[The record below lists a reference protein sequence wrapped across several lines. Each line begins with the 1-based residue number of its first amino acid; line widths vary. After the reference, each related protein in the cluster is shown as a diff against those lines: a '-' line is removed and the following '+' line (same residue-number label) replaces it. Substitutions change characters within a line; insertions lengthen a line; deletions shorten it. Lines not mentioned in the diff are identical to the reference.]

1 LFENNPGKTMRTFV
15 AFLVMVQGAVCQ
27 QLKSD
32 VESKIAAL
40 ASTYGGAIGVY
51 AKDLESGNTISVNAD
66 SLFPTASTIKLPI
79 LVTLFHKI
87 ENGSLNPDN
96 VVTLTDSNKWGGS
109 GVLQFFYTP
118 QNLKL
123 INAAVLMIVLSDNT
137 ATNLVIDSFA
147 NVHDEKL
154 AAVNSLMDSLGLKHT
169 RLLNK
174 MMSWKTK
181 KNTPE
186 SLRFGVGYS
195 SPKEMSRL
203 VELIAEHKILSPA
216 TCDEII
222 KILSEQQDNEMI
234 PRFLPVDSA
243 ASGEAFIIAHK
254 TGSVDESKIDVGLV
268 ICPQTKYV
276 VSIFADKSKYPGE
289 GIDNPTVMA
298 VAHASRL
305 IYDYFTHLRDGK
317 N

>member
-1 LFENNPGKTMRTFV
+1 MKTFV
-15 AFLVMVQGAVCQ
+15 ALLMMAQLVFSQTGRT
-27 QLKSD
+27 D
-32 VESKIAAL
+32 VEKQIAAL
-40 ASTYGGAIGVY
+40 ANNYGGTIGVY
-51 AKDLESGNTISVNAD
+51 AKDLNTGEVISVNAD
-66 SLFPTASTIKLPI
+66 SLFPTASAIKLPI

-87 ENGSLNPDN
+87 ENGALHRKD
-96 VVTLTDSNKWGGS
+96 VVSLTDSNKWGGS

-118 QNLKL
+118 QDLKL

-147 NVHDEKL
+147 NIHDEKL
-154 AAVNSLMDSLGLKHT
+154 AAVNSLMDSLGLIHT

-195 SPKEMSRL
+195 TPEEMARL
-203 VELIAEHKILSPA
+203 VELIAEHKILSPDA
-216 TCDEII
+216 CDEII

-234 PRFLPVDSA
+234 PRFLPVDSTA
-243 ASGEAFIIAHK
+243 PGKVFIVAHK

-268 ICPQTKYV
+268 VSPESKYV
-276 VSIFADKSKYPGE
+276 VSIFADRSRFPGE
-289 GIDNPTVMA
+289 GIDNPTVLA

-305 IYDYFTHLRDGK
+305 IYDYFASRKPGK